1 MEARRSLAAALV
13 ETGAVILYVLAA
25 ADIARAVILLAAAAG
40 LLHVAAALLPGLLG
54 QWAPTL
60 TAALGLLM
68 LAASVYAVVIARSS
82 SRLSRSVSEGSL
94 AEEEGERL
102 LRQIALDAALAVI
115 GEAWLTLLGLALVA
129 LGLSLYEAGVR

>member
-94 AEEEGERL
+94 AEEGERL